1 MERMAAELLV
11 AFEARDLEAF
21 GVLLADD
28 ARWGDDTSPNRCR
41 NRSEVT
47 DTFRRQI
54 SAGVDG
60 EVSFVELGPAGILC
74 QLTATFPAEREGT
87 GTRTLFHLYRVR
99 GERIAEIEPFFDRRS
114 AVAALGAG
122 LGG

>member
-21 GVLLADD
+21 GALLADD

-54 SAGVDG
+54 AAGVDG
-60 EVSFVELGPAGILC
+60 TVSFVELGPAGILC
-74 QLTATFPAEREGT
+74 QLTATFPADREGT
-87 GTRTLFHLYRVR
+87 GTLFHLYRVR

-114 AVAALGAG
+114 ALAALG
-122 LGG
+122 